1 MHLNSTPPAEPA
13 PAKKPCIRDMHEL
26 VTKHLPETLV
36 KLTPFEE
43 LQRRCTE
50 IDAEHPHLR
59 EETPVVLQ
67 AEARRRARHH
77 RLQVAGSRTPAPLTA
92 TQVFVHA

>member
-1 MHLNSTPPAEPA
+1 MHLNTTPLAEPA
-13 PAKKPCIRDMHEL
+13 PLKKPCIRDMHEL

-36 KLTPFEE
+36 KLTSFDE
-43 LQRRCTE
+43 LRRRCTE

-67 AEARRRARHH
+67 NEARRRARHH

-92 TQVFVHA
+92 SQAYVRA